1 MLTYLA
7 FLINYQNSLC
17 PQIFCLLDF
26 ACGILTVKVTQ
37 LVWFNF
43 FLDSSWKHQ
52 IKHRKFKPQNHLKS
66 LHPH

>member
-1 MLTYLA
+1 VDGLYLLSRYNTFTSLLCLTILYNLYIRVALMLTYLA

-37 LVWFNF
+37 LV
-43 FLDSSWKHQ
+43 
-52 IKHRKFKPQNHLKS
+52 
-66 LHPH
+66 